1 MSSTFF
7 GFNTARS
14 GLTYSQRALYVTSH
28 NMSNLNTEGYSRQR
42 VDAHQSYAYRLPQG
56 YGFLGSGVDSD
67 YVRQIRNMFL
77 DDRVRRE
84 ITSKGE
90 WASRFDA
97 LRHIEMIF
105 NEPSD
110 SSISITLNEFFSSLN
125 ELNKS
130 PESLTVRALVRER
143 GIALARSFEV
153 LHKNLVK
160 LQDEVEFN
168 TKTVVGMINDY
179 GEQIK
184 LLNKNIYALEL
195 DGTTANDLRDQ
206 RNLLVDKLSKYVH
219 INYHED
225 EMKRFHIDINGHPL
239 VSHFNNSKLV
249 TKQRETRENP
259 YDSLYLSDIK
269 WEDGA
274 EFAPR
279 SGEIKALIDMR
290 DSASGSKKGIPFYLE
305 EINRYTDRVASELNR
320 IHMEGYGLNG
330 THNVMMFTMDN
341 MTSSEYEQYL
351 KTLGFNGGKPIDV
364 TEDVIKGIDPNF
376 TTKRKNE
383 IRANNIREL
392 LNNNPQY
399 RNKSVKMLSDGRFY
413 MTDRIPSHRMTL
425 AKDLDK
431 DLNKFAASTILQ
443 SGIPGNAENALL
455 LADMRSNVYMFSMGS
470 PDDYVKSMVSNLGVD
485 TNESKRMTENL
496 SKLLKDL
503 ENKRQSIMGVS
514 QDEEAADMLRFK
526 RAYDANARM
535 LTTMDEM
542 IDIIISRMGL
552 VGR

>member
-1 MSSTFF
+1 MASTFF

-84 ITSKGE
+84 ITVKGE
-90 WASRFDA
+90 WASRFDSLA
-97 LRHIEMIF
+97 HIEMIF
-105 NEPSD
+105 NEPSN
-110 SSISITLNEFFSSLN
+110 SSIAVTLDEFFSSLN
-125 ELNKS
+125 ELNKT

-143 GIALARSFEV
+143 GIALSRSFEL

-168 TKTVVGMINDY
+168 AKTVVGIINDY
-179 GEQIK
+179 GEQIR

-206 RNLLVDKLSKYVH
+206 RNLLIDKLSKYVH

-249 TKQRETRENP
+249 TKQRETRDNP

-274 EFAPR
+274 EFEPR

-290 DSASGSKKGIPFYLE
+290 DSALGSKKGIPFYLE
-305 EINRYTDRVASELNR
+305 EVNRYTDRVASELNR

-330 THNVMMFTMDN
+330 THNIMMFTMDN
-341 MTSSEYEQYL
+341 MTSAEYEQYL
-351 KTLGFNGGKPIDV
+351 RTLGFDGHEPIDV
-364 TEDVIKGIDPNF
+364 TEHVIKGIDPNF
-376 TTKRKNE
+376 TTKKNNE
-383 IRANNIREL
+383 IRAANVREL

-413 MTDRIPSHRMTL
+413 LTDRIPAHRMTL

-431 DLNKFAASTILQ
+431 DLNKFAASTVLQ
-443 SGIPGNAENALL
+443 SGLPGNAENALL